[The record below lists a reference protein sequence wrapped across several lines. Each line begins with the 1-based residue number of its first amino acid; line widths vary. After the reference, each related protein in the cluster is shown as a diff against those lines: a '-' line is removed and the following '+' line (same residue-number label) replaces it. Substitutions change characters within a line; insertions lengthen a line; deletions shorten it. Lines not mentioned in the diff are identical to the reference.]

1 MQLFLHSRIIS
12 VMKNRANKKGGQVKL
27 TELEREI
34 RNQIICHLSRYG
46 MVNNHIA
53 RIMNV
58 TPSIV
63 SRAIDA
69 EEDSE

>member
-1 MQLFLHSRIIS
+1 MEI
-12 VMKNRANKKGGQVKL
+12 NANKKSGKVKL
-27 TELEREI
+27 TDIEREF
-34 RNQIICHLSRYG
+34 RNRIICHLSRYG
-46 MVNNHIA
+46 MINNQIA

-69 EEDSE
+69 EDDSE

>member
-1 MQLFLHSRIIS
+1 
-12 VMKNRANKKGGQVKL
+12 MKNTAKKKGGQVKL
-27 TELEREI
+27 TDMERET
-34 RNQIICHLSRYG
+34 RNGIICHLSRYG
-46 MVNNHIA
+46 MMNNHIA